1 MNAKI
6 LIAEDESGIRKVMT
20 RALESRNFSVDSAAR
35 GDLAL
40 DMARLE
46 GYDLIML
53 DRRMPGMD
61 GMEVLKRL
69 RGNTMT
75 RLVPVILVTGVGG
88 TASEVEGLEFGAD
101 DYVVKPFSIE
111 ELLARVERLLKRA
124 AEELSASPLTH
135 LPGTPT
141 LQAAVEERI
150 SSRRDFAM
158 LYMDIDRFK
167 SFNDAYGFEKGDRLL
182 KRFGEILAE
191 SVAEFDGG
199 DGLAA
204 HIGGDDFAAV
214 CPAARAAELAHRLAC
229 AFDSEARSFYAPEDR
244 ERGWVE
250 TLDRQRNS
258 VRSPFVTLR
267 VGVATTAARPLTCF
281 AQAAQIA
288 SELKNMLKA
297 KGGALSRFAVDRR
310 AS

>member
-6 LIAEDESGIRKVMT
+6 LVAEDEFGIRKVMS
-20 RALESRNFSVDSAAR
+20 RALEARNFHVDLADR

-40 DMARLE
+40 DMASAE

-53 DRRMPGMD
+53 DVGMPGLD
-61 GMEVLKRL
+61 GLQVLKRL
-69 RGNTMT
+69 RENTLT
-75 RLVPVILVTGVGG
+75 RLVPVIMVTGMGG
-88 TASEVEGLEFGAD
+88 TEREVEGLNFGAD
-101 DYVVKPFSIE
+101 DYVVKPFSLM
-111 ELLARVERLLKRA
+111 ELMARVERLLKRA

-135 LPGTPT
+135 LPGSPT
-141 LQAAVEERI
+141 LEEAVRARIAA
-150 SSRRDFAM
+150 RREFAM

-191 SVAEFDGG
+191 TVTECSDG
-199 DGLAA
+199 DGMAA

-214 CPAARAAELAHRLAC
+214 CPAGRAGELAHRLTC
-229 AFDSEARSFYAPEDR
+229 RFDEEMRGFYAPADR
-244 ERGWVE
+244 ERGCVE
-250 TLDRQRNS
+250 TLDRQRRL
-258 VRSPFVTLR
+258 VRSPLVTLR
-267 VGVATTAARPLTCF
+267 IGVATSAARPLTCY

-297 KGGALSRFAVDRR
+297 KGGTLSRFAVDRR

>member
-6 LIAEDESGIRKVMT
+6 LVAEDESGIRKVMS
-20 RALESRNFSVDSAAR
+20 RALEARNYRVELADR

-40 DMARLE
+40 DMASVE

-53 DRRMPGMD
+53 DVSMPGLD
-61 GMEVLKRL
+61 GFEVLKRL
-69 RGNTMT
+69 RENTLT
-75 RLVPVILVTGVGG
+75 RLVPVILVTGLGG
-88 TASEVEGLEFGAD
+88 TDNEVEGLGFGAD
-101 DYVVKPFSIE
+101 DYVTKPFSLA

-124 AEELSASPLTH
+124 AEELSASPLTR
-135 LPGTPT
+135 LPGSPT
-141 LQAAVEERI
+141 LEEAVRTRIQA
-150 SSRRDFAM
+150 RREFSL

-182 KRFGEILAE
+182 KRFGQILAE
-191 SVAEFDGG
+191 TVTECSGG

-214 CPAARAAELAHRLAC
+214 CPADRAAELAHRLAC
-229 AFDSEARSFYAPEDR
+229 EFDREARGYYAAGDR
-244 ERGWVE
+244 ERGFVE
-250 TLDRQRNS
+250 TLDRQRNL

-267 VGVATTAARPLTCF
+267 IGVATTAARPLTCY

-297 KGGALSRFAVDRR
+297 KGGSLSRFAVDRR

>member
-6 LIAEDESGIRKVMT
+6 LVAEDESGIRKIMT
-20 RALESRNFSVDSAAR
+20 RALQARNFQVEHADR

-40 DMARLE
+40 DMARVE

-53 DRRMPGMD
+53 DVTMPGMN
-61 GMEVLKRL
+61 GIEVLKRL
-69 RGNTMT
+69 RENTLT
-75 RLVPVILVTGVGG
+75 RLVPVIMVTGMGG
-88 TASEVEGLEFGAD
+88 TDNELEGLGLGAD
-101 DYVVKPFSIE
+101 DYVVKPFS
-111 ELLARVERLLKRA
+111 LDGLMGRVERLLKRA

-135 LPGTPT
+135 LPGSPS
-141 LQAAVEERI
+141 LEEAVRTRVASGSE
-150 SSRRDFAM
+150 FAM

-191 SVAEFDGG
+191 TVTELSGG

-214 CPAARAAELAHRLAC
+214 CPAGRAGELAHRLAC
-229 AFDSEARSFYAPEDR
+229 RFDDEAHGFYSPADR
-244 ERGWVE
+244 ERGYVE
-250 TLDRQRNS
+250 TLDRQRNMT
-258 VRSPFVTLR
+258 RSPLVTLR
-267 VGVATTAARPLTCF
+267 IGVATTEARPIACY

-297 KGGALSRFAVDRR
+297 KGGKLSRFAVDRR